1 MIYFVLAALLL
12 IAAIIVAEQL
22 VINKYQKT
30 YSQLSDAEL
39 KELESSISEDMED
52 DWDYPKSLRDRA
64 IKKEWKKRNQKGSTT

>member
-1 MIYFVLAALLL
+1 MIYFILTALLL

-22 VINKYQKT
+22 AINKYQKT

-39 KELESSISEDMED
+39 KEKDAFVSGNLED
-52 DWDYPKSLRDRA
+52 DWDYVQSLHQRA